1 MTPVASRLD
10 VDRISDRNIDG
21 QDEPRTAFDL
31 LRRSAERWPGRA
43 ALYFLADP
51 ARIERARTLTFEDL
65 FEQVCAAATLFQT
78 HGVDAADVVAVALS
92 NRPEAHIA
100 IWGAQSVATVMPING
115 GIPTADFAALLALAK
130 TRILVADAGS
140 WANRADEITAA
151 CPRLTNVFLVGEAAA
166 HAHPDVDVQDF
177 NIAMSGIR
185 GDLAQAPP
193 PPEHLGII
201 NCTAGTTGRP
211 RLVRRSLAA
220 EMRTVCALRP
230 MFGDLLNEGT
240 VVAGGLPLFH
250 NSVAAAS
257 GLLPWSQGACVIT
270 AGPRG
275 FLNPDFV
282 KNYWRMIAHYR
293 VTLALLV
300 PAVIAQLLRVPIG
313 EADITTLSLAISGGA
328 RLSAALQRRFE
339 RAAGVRLLS
348 SYGIVELGCLATMT
362 PPAGERRAGSAGI
375 ALPWHRTRVAMF
387 DDANRFQGDCDIEEV
402 GRLLVN
408 GPGLLETYI
417 DDDRGDVAWVECG
430 DGLLW
435 LDTGDLASIDGDGYH
450 WIAGRRSEVIR
461 RGGRYVDPSTI
472 EEALLQHP
480 MVAMAAAVARPDPVA
495 GEVPVA
501 YAVLREGGQSDTEAL
516 REFLRDTLTAS
527 STDLPVDVLIV
538 DALPL
543 TPLGKVDKRAL
554 QQREACV
561 AMASIKQSLGDAAN
575 TDDATD

>member
-10 VDRISDRNIDG
+10 VDRISDRSIDG

-43 ALYFLADP
+43 ALHFLADP
-51 ARIERARTLTFEDL
+51 ARFEHARTLTFEDL
-65 FEQVCAAATLFQT
+65 FEQVCAAATLFQA
-78 HGVDAADVVAVALS
+78 HGVGVNDVVAVALS

-100 IWGAQSVATVMPING
+100 IWSAQSVATVMPING
-115 GIPTADFAALLALAK
+115 GIPTDDFAALLALAQ

-140 WANRADEITAA
+140 WAHRAEEITAA
-151 CPRLTNVFLVGEAAA
+151 CPRLTHVFLVGEAAA

-177 NIAMSGIR
+177 NIALSRIR
-185 GDLAQAPP
+185 GDVAQSAPS
-193 PPEHLGII
+193 PEHLGII

-220 EMRTVCALRP
+220 EMRAVCALRT
-230 MFGDLLNEGT
+230 MFGEFLNEGT

-250 NSVAAAS
+250 NSVASAS
-257 GLLPWSQGACVIT
+257 GLLPWAQGACVIT

-275 FLNPDFV
+275 FLDPGFV
-282 KNYWRMIAHYR
+282 ANYWRILAHYR

-300 PAVIAQLLRVPIG
+300 PSVIAQLLRVPIG
-313 EADITTLSLAISGGA
+313 EADITSLSLAISGGA
-328 RLSAALQRRFE
+328 RLSAGLQRRFE

-348 SYGIVELGCLATMT
+348 SYGVVELGCLATMT

-375 ALPWHRTRVAMF
+375 ALPWHRTRIAKL
-387 DDANRFQGDCDIEEV
+387 DDANRFRGDCDIEEV

-408 GPGLLETYI
+408 GPGVLEAYI
-417 DDDRGDVAWVECG
+417 DDEHGGVARVDCG
-430 DGLLW
+430 DDLHW
-435 LDTGDLASIDGDGYH
+435 LDTGDLASVDADGYH
-450 WIAGRRSEVIR
+450 WIAGRCSEVIR
-461 RGGRYVDPSTI
+461 RGGRYVDPSAI
-472 EEALLQHP
+472 EEGLLQHP
-480 MVAMAAAVARPDPVA
+480 MVAMAAVVARPDPIA

-501 YAVLREGGQSDTEAL
+501 YVVLREGGQSDTEAL
-516 REFLRDTLTAS
+516 RDFLRDTLTS
-527 STDLPVDVLIV
+527 SSDLPSDVLIV

-554 QQREACV
+554 QQREARV
-561 AMASIKQSLGDAAN
+561 AMNRIKQSLGDAADSD
-575 TDDATD
+575 DDAG